1 MKGKAKVV
9 LMLLLGSASL
19 ALAQR
24 GGTMH
29 IGHRRAPADSDQ
41 LLKATDDQRK
51 ALAKCMEDAEQ
62 LRSVAGRMPRIG
74 SPWSRSRLSYTESD
88 VSALAAITEQLKADL
103 DGLTATHE
111 KFRKQLTDK
120 QRSQFERR
128 LRKLDHLQAKMNS
141 TVAELDRQLAKAK
154 PGPASP
160 SIAWDVNSIKRA
172 ADKWHSEH
180 RKIAKELGI
189 PS

>member
-1 MKGKAKVV
+1 MKGTAKAL

-29 IGHRRAPADSDQ
+29 IGYRRPAAESDQ
-41 LLKATDDQRK
+41 LLKVTDDQRR
-51 ALAKCMEDAEQ
+51 AFANCMEKVEQ
-62 LRSVAGRMPRIG
+62 LRSLTGRMPRIG
-74 SPWSRSRLSYTESD
+74 SPWSRSRLSYTTSD
-88 VSALAAITEQLKADL
+88 VSALTAITEQLEADL
-103 DGLTATHE
+103 SELTLTHE
-111 KFRKQLTDK
+111 ALRKQLTDS
-120 QRSQFERR
+120 QRSKFEQH
-128 LRKLDHLQAKMNS
+128 LHKLDNLQAKMNS
-141 TVAELDRQLAKAK
+141 TVAELDRELAKAK

-172 ADKWHSEH
+172 SDKWRSEH